1 MLYTKCPACGVPLR
15 KATGNMSVCPKCY
28 RGFRSCETSL
38 NVSAA
43 PAGTTAQP
51 VRAANDNETANRA
64 KPRIIAGLVSA
75 IFLVSM
81 TGTIEVLPFVMILVM
96 LIVGVCVK
104 DFTIEDSFIDPVTDP
119 VKAPLAIPA
128 ASGAKFRNT
137 TDYLN
142 QFRTLPLA
150 SMPLGRLGS
159 EAVQQIRQLEAKQ
172 QALRELLGTNHPFEK
187 NSQEAAKYVLA
198 NCKQILFRLRYC
210 DQTDPALCRVHAEY
224 IQLRLQENARV
235 LRDFEKLIIEV
246 TQMNDDQPVHEPCL
260 DVLAETLRSIRTQD
274 GTLPQQQLLQ
284 RMMR

>member
-15 KATGNMSVCPKCY
+15 KATGGTSVCPKCF
-28 RGFRSCETSL
+28 RGFRSSETSL

-51 VRAANDNETANRA
+51 VYAANTKENANRV
-64 KPRIIAGLVSA
+64 KPRIIVGLLSV

-81 TGTIEVLPFVMILVM
+81 TGTIAVLPFIIMLLV
-96 LIVGVCVK
+96 LIVRVCVK
-104 DFTIEDSFIDPVTDP
+104 DYNIEDSFTDLVTDP
-119 VKAPLAIPA
+119 VKKPLAIPA

-150 SMPLGRLGS
+150 SMPLGKLGL

-172 QALRELLGTNHPFEK
+172 QALRELLGTDHPFEK
-187 NSQEAAKYVLA
+187 NSREAAKYVLA

-210 DQTDPALCRVHAEY
+210 DQNDPAFCRIHAEY
-224 IQLRLQENARV
+224 IQTRLQENAKV
-235 LRDFEKLIIEV
+235 LRDFEQLIIEAS
-246 TQMNDDQPVHEPCL
+246 QMNDDLPAEVPCL
-260 DVLAETLRSIRTQD
+260 DVLADTLRTVRTQD
-274 GTLPQQQLLQ
+274 GALLQQ
-284 RMMR
+284 RMMQ